1 MSQKNQDNISQKKTK
16 LEFHQY
22 KQALDKKMEEAFST
36 QEAKEALQKA
46 KEAQEVLEQI
56 EKKAKDKFD
65 EEYQF
70 QVSMEN
76 FDDKG
81 EQNPHFIK
89 DNLSSIA
96 KIESF
101 NNSKDFKSIGIL
113 LDNNEQFSVETVN
126 KTQEKSLNHM
136 SLELPKENQN
146 ILEKNQ
152 ITSIS
157 TNSKKRKANQQ
168 GNEHL
173 QNFDEKDSD
182 EKNN

>member
-1 MSQKNQDNISQKKTK
+1 MANIKKLQMKKQKRLFQHNKQKKPN
-16 LEFHQY
+16 
-22 KQALDKKMEEAFST
+22 KK
-36 QEAKEALQKA
+36 AKEALQKA
-46 KEAQEVLEQI
+46 KEALQKAKDAQEVLEQL
-56 EKKAKDKFD
+56 EKIVKDEFA
-65 EEYQF
+65 EEHQF
-70 QVSMEN
+70 QVSIEN

-81 EQNPHFIK
+81 QQNPHFIK

-101 NNSKDFKSIGIL
+101 NYSKDFKSIGKL
-113 LDNNEQFSVETVN
+113 LDNNEEFSVETVN
-126 KTQEKSLNHM
+126 KTQEKSLNNM
-136 SLELPKENQN
+136 SLELPKQNQN

-173 QNFDEKDSD
+173 KNFDEENSD

>member
-1 MSQKNQDNISQKKTK
+1 
-16 LEFHQY
+16 
-22 KQALDKKMEEAFST
+22 MEEAFST
-36 QEAKEALQKA
+36 QQAKEALKKA
-46 KEAQEVLEQI
+46 KEAQEVLEQL
-56 EKKAKDKFD
+56 EKEVKDKFA

-101 NNSKDFKSIGIL
+101 NYSKDLKSIRKL
-113 LDNNEQFSVETVN
+113 LDNNDKFSVEAVN

-136 SLELPKENQN
+136 SLELLKQNQN

-157 TNSKKRKANQQ
+157 TNSKKRKANYQ